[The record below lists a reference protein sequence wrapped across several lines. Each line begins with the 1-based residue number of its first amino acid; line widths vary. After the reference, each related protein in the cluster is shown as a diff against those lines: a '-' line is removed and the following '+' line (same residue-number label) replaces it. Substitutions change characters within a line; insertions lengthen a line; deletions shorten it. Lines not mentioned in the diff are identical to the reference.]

1 MPKSSYFGGS
11 QVCLLLEMTG
21 STVWAEWGKFVC
33 FSGGSFLFTG
43 TEGYLGCDGNT
54 TVGIP
59 DGDGVMAS
67 SGISVSKRGKNN
79 GLFLEVFKGWRLLW
93 RRSQSS
99 WCMMQ
104 VCGVLCWATTTAG
117 SQVLRRRCRTKSS
130 GFNGANGRPVFRSNM
145 DLYCF
150 WRSLS
155 VAALP
160 EVSTGCGLNN
170 AALVGDFYWS
180 QRFIANW
187 LGEYFRPAICVFW
200 CSSSTIYES
209 LPECSA
215 FLISC
220 LMIFTHCSASP
231 FYVRSGAC
239 RHDRDSLFPHEIQE
253 HTMVKW
259 LIVCIYQLWNLMT
272 WSDALDMCYDTFRSF
287 IFKSCQFWVR
297 YFEQQ
302 STATRKSCHPVVIMS
317 MVTCKKYKKYRQWDR
332 LHLNYLSVL
341 GTLSYITVSA

>member
-1 MPKSSYFGGS
+1 
-11 QVCLLLEMTG
+11 MTEVTILMMYDAG
-21 STVWAEWGKFVC
+21 MWSAK
-33 FSGGSFLFTG
+33 
-43 TEGYLGCDGNT
+43 LGNNHSWFPG
-54 TVGIP
+54 
-59 DGDGVMAS
+59 AQA
-67 SGISVSKRGKNN
+67 SVSHQIIWLQWGQWQASFSVKH
-79 GLFLEVFKGWRLLW
+79 GLI
-93 RRSQSS
+93 
-99 WCMMQ
+99 
-104 VCGVLCWATTTAG
+104 
-117 SQVLRRRCRTKSS
+117 
-130 GFNGANGRPVFRSNM
+130 
-145 DLYCF
+145 LYCF

-160 EVSTGCGLNN
+160 EFSTGCGLNN

-220 LMIFTHCSASP
+220 SMIFTHCSASQ
-231 FYVRSGAC
+231 FYVRSRAC

-259 LIVCIYQLWNLMT
+259 LIVCIYKLWNLMT

-287 IFKSCQFWVR
+287 IFKSCQFWVW
-297 YFEQQ
+297 YVEQQ

-341 GTLSYITVSA
+341 GTLSYITVSALYNQ